1 MESKEGFVK
10 TEYSAGLAQSEP
22 KTAAEINLV
31 RKIEGRTHNLIQ
43 SVNAIESLTNG
54 LNKSLL
60 PQLPKSESNTK
71 VDQKPPNGWLECH
84 LADLDYALN
93 RCGQIYEQVGRLT
106 QATKE
111 KGQLLR
117 TDPPFGRE

>member
-1 MESKEGFVK
+1 MEEKREGFVK
-10 TEYSAGLAQSEP
+10 REYGAGLAQSEDCCEP

-31 RKIEGRTHNLIQ
+31 RKIESRTHNLIQ

-60 PQLPKSESNTK
+60 PQLPKSESNAK
-71 VDQKPPNGWLECH
+71 ADQRPPDGWLECH
-84 LADLDYALN
+84 LADLDHALN

-106 QATKE
+106 QATKR
-111 KGQLLR
+111 KVGQ
-117 TDPPFGRE
+117 